1 MVDDDDD
8 DDDDV
13 EDEEDTKVAAAL
25 GREAGAEEANRD
37 IEGDMELRPMA
48 DLGDEDEDECDDEL
62 AAQQLSDEESV
73 CLLELWL

>member
-1 MVDDDDD
+1 MDDDE

-13 EDEEDTKVAAAL
+13 GDEEDTKVAAAL

-48 DLGDEDEDECDDEL
+48 DLGDDEDECDDEL

-73 CLLELWL
+73 CLLEL